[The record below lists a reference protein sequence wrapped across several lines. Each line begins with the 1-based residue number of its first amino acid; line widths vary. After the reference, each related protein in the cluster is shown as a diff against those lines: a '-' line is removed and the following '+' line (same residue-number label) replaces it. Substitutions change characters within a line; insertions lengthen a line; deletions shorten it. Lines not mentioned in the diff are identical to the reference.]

1 MPGLTAG
8 ATLELWE
15 QADHLPPIE
24 RAIVL
29 AAAADP
35 VSETTAVARLPLG
48 RRDGRLLHLRAEL
61 TSRPLDATAAC
72 PACGERVEFDADADA
87 LAAMDDGAPASVAAS
102 LEVDGFRVTWR
113 PPDSDDVMAASAA
126 GSAGDAEEVLLGR
139 CVSSAAGPDGAVD
152 PPGLPRAV
160 RDAVSRAMAEAD
172 PLAEVVISLTCPACA
187 TTFDADLDIAAFVWT
202 ELRAR
207 ARLAL
212 HEVAVLA
219 RAFGWTEAQVLALP
233 ERRRQAYLDLVR
245 GEFA

>member
-1 MPGLTAG
+1 VPGLTAA
-8 ATLELWE
+8 ATLDLWE

-24 RAIVL
+24 RALAL

-35 VSETTAVARLPLG
+35 VSEATAVARLPLG
-48 RRDGRLLHLRAEL
+48 RRDGRLLHLRAGL
-61 TSRPLDATAAC
+61 TCRPLDATAVC

-87 LAAMDDGAPASVAAS
+87 LAAMAQEDAASMAGS

-113 PPDSDDVMAASAA
+113 PPDSDDVIAASAA
-126 GSAGDAEEVLLGR
+126 GSADDAEGVLLRR
-139 CVSSAAGPDGAVD
+139 CVSSASGPDGQVD
-152 PPGLPRAV
+152 PGDLPRTV

-207 ARLAL
+207 ARRAL

-219 RAFGWTEAQVLALP
+219 CAFGWTEAQVLALP

-245 GEFA
+245 GQFA

>member
-1 MPGLTAG
+1 VPGLTAA
-8 ATLELWE
+8 ATLDLWE

-24 RAIVL
+24 RAIAL

-35 VSETTAVARLPLG
+35 VSEAAAVARLPLG

-87 LAAMDDGAPASVAAS
+87 LAAMADRAAASVAAA

-113 PPDSDDVMAASAA
+113 LPDSDDVIAASAA
-126 GSAGDAEEVLLGR
+126 GSADDAEGVLLGR
-139 CVSSAAGPDGAVD
+139 CVSSASGPDGHVD
-152 PPGLPRAV
+152 AAELPRTV

-172 PLAEVVISLTCPACA
+172 PLAEIVISLTCPACSA
-187 TTFDADLDIAAFVWT
+187 TFDADLDIAAFVWT

-207 ARLAL
+207 ARRVL

-219 RAFGWTEAQVLALP
+219 RAFGWTEAQVLAMP

>member
-1 MPGLTAG
+1 VPGLTAA
-8 ATLELWE
+8 ATLDLWE

-24 RAIVL
+24 RAIAL

-35 VSETTAVARLPLG
+35 VSEAAAVARLPLG

-72 PACGERVEFDADADA
+72 PVCGERVEFDAHADA
-87 LAAMDDGAPASVAAS
+87 LLAMADGASSATA
-102 LEVDGFRVTWR
+102 LEVDGFTVTWR
-113 PPDSDDVMAASAA
+113 PPDSDDVLAASAA
-126 GSAGDAEEVLLGR
+126 GSADDAEVVLLAR
-139 CVSSAAGPDGAVD
+139 CVSSAAGTDGQVQPA
-152 PPGLPRAV
+152 GLPRAV
-160 RDAVSRAMAEAD
+160 RDAISRAMAEAD
-172 PLAEVVISLTCPACA
+172 PLAEVVISLTCPACS

-207 ARLAL
+207 ARRAL
-212 HEVAVLA
+212 HDVAVLA

>member
-1 MPGLTAG
+1 MPGLTAA
-8 ATLELWE
+8 ATLDLWE
-15 QADHLPPIE
+15 RADHLPPIE
-24 RAIVL
+24 RAIAL

-35 VSETTAVARLPLG
+35 VSEATAVASLPLG

-87 LAAMDDGAPASVAAS
+87 LAAMADGAAAAAAAS

-113 PPDSDDVMAASAA
+113 SPDSGDLIAASVA
-126 GSAGDAEEVLLGR
+126 GSADDAEGVLLGR
-139 CVSSAAGPDGAVD
+139 CVSSASGPDGDVD
-152 PPGLPRAV
+152 AAELPRTV

-172 PLAEVVISLTCPACA
+172 PLAEVVISLTCPACS
-187 TTFDADLDIAAFVWT
+187 TTFDADLDIAGFVWT

-207 ARLAL
+207 ARRVL